1 MRDSVESGLGRGVAG
16 VVALLALG
24 LTVWSRTRGLSVSF
38 WNDEAFTA
46 FYFIERGPAEIFR
59 GAGMPAEFS
68 LNNHR
73 LFSLLAWATTK
84 ALGPSEL
91 VYRLWAAIPGILAA
105 LGIVSWAWRR
115 LGPWHGATVATLVA
129 LAPLHAEVSTQARGY
144 GLGLLGEAIMLA
156 GAVRVAD
163 GSRRG
168 GLALT
173 ALGGLVGIGS
183 LSAFAI
189 AYVWQLAPL
198 LLLPGCLVPTS
209 LVLLAVGLASVA
221 FYWPVLWAIAE
232 AGHQDFGPLV
242 TWKNVVDGPPRDLF
256 SDSLHLW
263 LPGAPHRLTAALYLT
278 LVALAALHLWKRRDA
293 AVFGLLLAPIVG
305 TYATLAALGAH
316 VVPRYASYLLLHVL
330 VLAAIGLVE
339 AVQLAARRRIAAI
352 ALVALLLAGTVR
364 ATATFVRSESARE
377 AFPIE
382 AYREA
387 LEIPRQG
394 TISLVV
400 TNSTFGAGF
409 QYYGRDLGV
418 RFLSDDEL
426 QELFCRKRLAF
437 VYVHYRLFG
446 RPTDLH
452 CLLERSPVSSEIA
465 QLDGGPGE
473 GMTVYVVSAR

>member
-1 MRDSVESGLGRGVAG
+1 MRDSVDSRLERVVAG
-16 VVALLALG
+16 VIALLALS

-59 GAGMPAEFS
+59 GAGMPAEYS

-73 LFSLLAWATTK
+73 LFSLLAWATTS

-105 LGIVSWAWRR
+105 LGITAWAWRR
-115 LGPWHGATVATLVA
+115 LGPWHGSAVAVLVA

-144 GLGLLGEAIMLA
+144 GLGLLGEAMILA
-156 GAVRVAD
+156 GAVRIAD
-163 GSRRG
+163 RRRG
-168 GLALT
+168 GSALT

-189 AYVWQLAPL
+189 AYVWQLVPL
-198 LLLPGCLVPTS
+198 LLLPGCLVPTAI
-209 LVLLAVGLASVA
+209 VLGAVGFASLT
-221 FYWPVLWAIAE
+221 FYWPVLRAIAE

-242 TWKNVVDGPPRDLF
+242 TWRNVVDGPPRDLL

-263 LPGAPHRLTAALYLT
+263 LPGAPHRLTLAIYLT
-278 LVALAALHLWKRRDA
+278 LLALAAVHLWRRGDA
-293 AVFGLLLAPIVG
+293 AVFVLLLAPIVG

-339 AVQLAARRRIAAI
+339 AVQLAARRRVVAV
-352 ALVALLLAGTVR
+352 ALVVLLLAGAVR
-364 ATATFVRSESARE
+364 ATATFVRAEGARE

-387 LEIPRQG
+387 LEVPRRG
-394 TISLVV
+394 TTSLVV
-400 TNSTFGAGF
+400 TNSNFGAGF

-437 VYVHYRLFG
+437 VYIHYPLFG

-452 CLLERSPVSSEIA
+452 CLLERDPVSTEIQ
-465 QLDGGPGE
+465 QLDGGPGQ